1 MQLRK
6 ARLCIDCEELHD
18 QWQCPVCASETFAFI
33 TRWMPAPERR
43 KKPRPAGA
51 AWFAPRADD
60 DSDSGGVAGVV
71 RSTLLRLRDVAREHL
86 KAA

>member
-43 KKPRPAGA
+43 KKPRHPSSGN
-51 AWFAPRADD
+51 AWLPDRAEIR
-60 DSDSGGVAGVV
+60 GGVVGAV
-71 RSTLLRLRDVAREHL
+71 RSTLIRLRNVALERL